1 MDVSSTSE
9 EEAEGHIVFRSSD
22 AISSTG
28 SSTVNGVEQS
38 VLEEQLLCLRR
49 RTIYDDLDVV
59 HEIKLQFESASKTV
73 SDISKMLEVE
83 NVPYYKKK
91 KNSVKRLMHYSIC
104 CLKLGL
110 LFLQLFVDNRS
121 RKLPIVV
128 VVPMLCVCVCLYVA
142 TILKHL

>member
-73 SDISKMLEVE
+73 SDISKMLEVD
-83 NVPYYKKK
+83 NVPYYKK
-91 KNSVKRLMHYSIC
+91 NSG
-104 CLKLGL
+104 LKG
-110 LFLQLFVDNRS
+110 
-121 RKLPIVV
+121 
-128 VVPMLCVCVCLYVA
+128 
-142 TILKHL
+142 